1 MDAVLEEQQ
10 DEFLDTTWVRDAVL
24 REQPTNMALQ
34 RLQSRVLKNSE
45 ASEIIS
51 SYDRMHHRH
60 NRS

>member
-24 REQPTNMALQ
+24 REQPTNMAPQ

>member
-24 REQPTNMALQ
+24 REQPMNMALQ